1 MATVHCDN
9 DCRDGVDAADAKLAH
24 PFTVAG
30 GGISDVSPEEHD
42 DLPDPGKPCRG
53 APPRRRARH
62 QRFHRL
68 AEVRNQQGVTLRN
81 MARRLGLDMAEV
93 RRQENERTDL
103 RVSELLDWQ
112 EVLEVPI
119 AELLVEAD
127 GQLSGPVLQR
137 SRMVKLMKTAAAI
150 REQVAG
156 TSAERLADM
165 LIGQILEIMPELRD
179 VTPWHNVGQRRT
191 LDDVGRAARFP
202 VADDVFGRRR
212 S

>member
-1 MATVHCDN
+1 MATVHCDT
-9 DCRDGVDAADAKLAH
+9 DCRTADGTDPATVRRTFAVARAGVPDTTRTQTEALGDPANAPGAA
-24 PFTVAG
+24 
-30 GGISDVSPEEHD
+30 
-42 DLPDPGKPCRG
+42 
-53 APPRRRARH
+53 PRRRRPRQ

-68 AEVRNQQGVTLRN
+68 AEVRQQQGVTLRN
-81 MARRLGLDMAEV
+81 VARRLGIDMAEV
-93 RRQENERTDL
+93 RRQENETTDL

-150 REQVAG
+150 REQAAG
-156 TSAERLADM
+156 TPTQRLTDM

-191 LDDVGRAARFP
+191 LEDVGRAARYP
-202 VADDVFGRRR
+202 VADDFFGRR
-212 S
+212 SP